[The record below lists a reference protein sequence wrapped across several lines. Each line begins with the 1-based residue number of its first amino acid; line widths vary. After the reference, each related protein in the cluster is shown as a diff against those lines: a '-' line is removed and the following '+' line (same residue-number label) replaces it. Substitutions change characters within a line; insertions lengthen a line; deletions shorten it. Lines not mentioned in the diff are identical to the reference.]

1 MTRDPQ
7 EGASTHRQEPLPAHV
22 DGLPVLPAEYEVAL
36 VRGLAVLGLRLSPEA
51 RVVIDGH
58 VRLLLAWN
66 EAINLTAIRD
76 PVGVARGHVLDSL
89 AALPLVRALGASR
102 LLDLGSGGGYP
113 GLPLAVATPVDALLV
128 DSVGKKA
135 RFLVTAAAALG
146 VADRVRVTSSR
157 AEALAADPTHRGR
170 WPLVTARAVAGL
182 DELVELAWPL
192 LAVGGHLVAWKRTP
206 LEDEIA
212 AADRAIAALEGGLVE
227 AGRVVVHG
235 IPAGIP
241 GLEGHVLVVAAKLHP
256 TPAGF
261 PRDPAQRKRRP
272 W

>member
-1 MTRDPQ
+1 MTRDSQ

-22 DGLPVLPAEYEVAL
+22 DHLPVLPVEYAAAL
-36 VRGLAVLGLRLSPEA
+36 DHGLAVLGLPLAPEIRA
-51 RVVIDGH
+51 AIDDH

-66 EAINLTAIRD
+66 QAVNLTAIRD

-89 AALPLVRALGASR
+89 AALPLVRALGAGR

-113 GLPLAVATPVDALLV
+113 GLPLAVATPLEALLV

-135 RFLVTAAAALG
+135 RFLHTVTAALG
-146 VADRVRVTSSR
+146 VADRVRVTSFR
-157 AEALAADPTHRGR
+157 AEALAADPAHRGR

-192 LAVGGHLVAWKRTP
+192 LTAGGHLVAWKRSP
-206 LEDEIA
+206 LDDELVA
-212 AADRAIAALEGGLVE
+212 AGRAITALEGGLVE
-227 AGRVVVHG
+227 AGRVAVHG

-241 GLEGHVLVVAAKLHP
+241 GLEEHVLVVATKLHP

-261 PRDPAQRKRRP
+261 PRDPAHRKRHP